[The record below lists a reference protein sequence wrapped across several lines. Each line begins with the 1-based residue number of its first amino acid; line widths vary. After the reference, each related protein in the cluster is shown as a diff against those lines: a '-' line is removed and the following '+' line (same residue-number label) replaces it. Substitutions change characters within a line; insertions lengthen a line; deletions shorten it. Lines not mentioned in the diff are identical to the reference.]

1 MRSRTEVRKHSNR
14 PNVVGNA
21 FRLVIDT
28 HDAGPRGQ
36 RWQAPLAVSAAFL
49 EMVRADQITD
59 SHTRR
64 NPFRILRA
72 ARRPDANLDISGD
85 QLGQKLSSER
95 PEMRSGHRVDQ
106 AAVKVE
112 APHLRHGT
120 PGKGVMR

>member
-14 PNVVGNA
+14 PNVIGNA

-36 RWQAPLAVSAAFL
+36 RWQTPLAVHPAFL

-59 SHTRR
+59 SHPLSH
-64 NPFRILRA
+64 PFRILGA
-72 ARRPDANLDISGD
+72 ARRPDADLDISGD

-106 AAVKVE
+106 ATVKVE
-112 APHLRHGT
+112 APHLRHAI
-120 PGKGVMR
+120 PRKGAMR